1 MKEISPIYQGLRNE
15 ANSFGE
21 NNDCGVKALAVAT
34 GRSYAD
40 CHSTLKNYGRKN
52 GKGTYVSQMINAARD
67 LGFNLIKIDCHH
79 RGLRSLSRDLP
90 EKGNFVVWVTG
101 HFAGVSDGKI
111 HDWSD
116 GRCLRIKQ
124 VFQAIPIGS
133 DIPLH
138 SFEPKEKNRT
148 RKTQELYKL
157 VHQSGLVV
165 AKFKRFPTKVFKV
178 IQLNG
183 YIQAGGLYRRGEE
196 FSLKDI

>member
-1 MKEISPIYQGLRNE
+1 MKEFSPIYQGLRTE
-15 ANSFGE
+15 ANGFGE

-34 GRSYAD
+34 ECSYAD
-40 CHSTLKNYGRKN
+40 CHAALKKHGRKN
-52 GKGTYVSQMINAARD
+52 GKGTFVSQMIKAAND
-67 LGFNLIKIDCHH
+67 LGFNLIKVDCHH
-79 RGLRSLSRDLP
+79 RGLRALSRDLP
-90 EKGNFVVWVTG
+90 QKGNFVIWVTR
-101 HFAGVSDGKI
+101 HFAGASSGKI

-124 VFQAIPIGS
+124 VFQAVPIGS
-133 DIPLH
+133 NFPIH
-138 SFEPKEKNRT
+138 SFEQQEKTRT
-148 RKTQELYKL
+148 RKTQDLYKL

-183 YIQAGGLYRRGEE
+183 YIRAGGLCRRGEE